1 MKKGIHPQVY
11 TDAVIACACGN
22 SFTTMST
29 KKDIQVEI
37 CSACH
42 PFYTGQKRYID
53 TEGQI
58 DKFAKKLKIAKETG
72 ASAISAKAKKKAKE
86 TTERKRP
93 VTLKDLREM

>member
-11 TDAVIACACGN
+11 TDAVVTCACGN

-72 ASAISAKAKKKAKE
+72 ATAVTTKAKKKTNE
-86 TTERKRP
+86 TAERKRP
-93 VTLKDLREM
+93 VTLKDLRGM